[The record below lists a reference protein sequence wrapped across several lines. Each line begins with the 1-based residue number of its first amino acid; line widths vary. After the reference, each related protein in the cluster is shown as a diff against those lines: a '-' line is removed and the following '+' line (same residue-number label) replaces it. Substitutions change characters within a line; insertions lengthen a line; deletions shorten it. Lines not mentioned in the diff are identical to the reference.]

1 MSGFDNAT
9 AAIASVRRAAA
20 ADRYSAMSF
29 DVEWHPLAELAF
41 LADDWRMLA
50 SRALDPNVFYEPGFA
65 LAAAPLFG
73 ADARAALVWSRAPR
87 QLVGFFPMHVE
98 RRHYGVPF
106 AVMVGWTHPYA
117 PLGTPLVDR
126 DMAEPVVAAWIDD
139 LAADASLPDLMLMP
153 LLAQSGPLATALAD
167 VLARRGCQATSFD
180 RHQRPLLAPGDSR
193 ADYFQRT
200 MSSKRL
206 RNMRRRQRRLQDL
219 GNVAIEQATDVNAIA
234 RGLDDF
240 LSLEAS
246 GWKGRA
252 GTAILND
259 ERTHTFIQQ
268 AVMALGNEG
277 KVLVHRLLTNGK
289 TIGATLA
296 LKSGDTA
303 WGWKV
308 AYDEAYADYSP
319 GVLTVAGL
327 TESILADPKIARVDS
342 CTSANNTMA
351 LETWG
356 ERLTMADWLFS
367 TRANAEFSFGIASRM
382 ESLRRAAIAAAK
394 SARDH
399 IRGR

>member
-1 MSGFDNAT
+1 MSGFDNAI
-9 AAIASVRRAAA
+9 AAIASVRRAAT

-29 DVEWHPLAELAF
+29 DVEWYPLAELAF

-50 SRALDPNVFYEPGFA
+50 SRALEPNAFYEPGFA
-65 LAAAPLFG
+65 LAATPLFG
-73 ADARAALVWSRAPR
+73 ADVRAALVWSRAPR
-87 QLVGFFPMHVE
+87 QLVGFFPMRVE
-98 RRHYGVPF
+98 RRRYGIPF
-106 AVMVGWTHPYA
+106 AIMVGWTHPYA

-139 LAADASLPDLMLMP
+139 LAADASLPGVMLMP

-167 VLARRGCQATSFD
+167 VLAQRGCQATSFD
-180 RHQRPLLAPGDSR
+180 RHQRALLVPGDSR

-219 GNVAIEQATDVNAIA
+219 GTVTIDQANGIDAIA

-240 LSLEAS
+240 LLIEAS

-252 GTAILND
+252 GTAILKN
-259 ERTHTFIQQ
+259 ERTREFIQQ
-268 AVMALGNEG
+268 AVMTLGNEG
-277 KVLVHRLLTNGK
+277 KVLIHRLMANGK
-289 TIGATLA
+289 AIGTTLA

-327 TESILADPKIARVDS
+327 TESILADPLVARVDS
-342 CTSANNTMA
+342 CTTADSTTACD
-351 LETWG
+351 LWS

-367 TRANAEFSFGIASRM
+367 TRADAEFSFGIASRM